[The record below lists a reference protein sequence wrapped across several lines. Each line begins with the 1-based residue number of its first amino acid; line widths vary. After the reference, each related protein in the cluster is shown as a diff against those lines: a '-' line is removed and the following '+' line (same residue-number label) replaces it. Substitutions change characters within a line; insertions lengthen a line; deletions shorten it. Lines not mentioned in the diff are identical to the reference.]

1 MKVLKI
7 ILIFVAVICCIY
19 VPARWNDIF
28 HGSTAPVES
37 TEYAAVEEK
46 SDEIPT
52 DKDQVRPFKDTEAAE
67 NAMKKADET
76 KKQAAAAAEEAEKQA
91 AAEEAEKQAAAA
103 AENAKQAFREQIV
116 ANVTACN
123 WLKVDKLLKN
133 KDYENYVTP
142 AERTAISSFYWDGEK
157 NGKKGASRP
166 PAQQKNINKAITEHS
181 SKLKTIEDIV
191 AFYRSDAI
199 QNQVRP
205 FKDTEAAENAMKK
218 ADETKKQAA
227 AENAKR
233 AFRKQIVVNVIA
245 CNWPKV
251 DELLKNKDYVTPAE
265 RIAICSF
272 YWDGEK
278 GASRPAPQ
286 QKQVNRAI
294 TENSSKLKTIDDI
307 VKFYRSDAI
316 QSKIK

>member
-67 NAMKKADET
+67 NAMKRADET
-76 KKQAAAAAEEAEKQA
+76 K
-91 AAEEAEKQAAAA
+91 KQAAAA

-116 ANVTACN
+116 ANVIACQ
-123 WLKVDKLLKN
+123 WVEVQRLLKN
-133 KDYENYVTP
+133 KDYVTP
-142 AERTAISSFYWDGEK
+142 AERTAICSFYWDGEK
-157 NGKKGASRP
+157 GACRP
-166 PAQQKNINKAITEHS
+166 APQQKRVNKAIKENS

-199 QNQVRP
+199 Q
-205 FKDTEAAENAMKK
+205 
-218 ADETKKQAA
+218 
-227 AENAKR
+227 
-233 AFRKQIVVNVIA
+233 
-245 CNWPKV
+245 
-251 DELLKNKDYVTPAE
+251 
-265 RIAICSF
+265 
-272 YWDGEK
+272 
-278 GASRPAPQ
+278 
-286 QKQVNRAI
+286 
-294 TENSSKLKTIDDI
+294 
-307 VKFYRSDAI
+307 
-316 QSKIK
+316 SKIE

>member
-91 AAEEAEKQAAAA
+91 AAA

-116 ANVTACN
+116 ANVIACN
-123 WLKVDKLLKN
+123 WLKVDELLKN
-133 KDYENYVTP
+133 KDYVNYVTP
-142 AERTAISSFYWDGEK
+142 AERTAICSFYWDGEK
-157 NGKKGASRP
+157 GACRP
-166 PAQQKNINKAITEHS
+166 APQQKQVNKAITENS

-199 QNQVRP
+199 Q
-205 FKDTEAAENAMKK
+205 
-218 ADETKKQAA
+218 
-227 AENAKR
+227 
-233 AFRKQIVVNVIA
+233 
-245 CNWPKV
+245 
-251 DELLKNKDYVTPAE
+251 
-265 RIAICSF
+265 
-272 YWDGEK
+272 
-278 GASRPAPQ
+278 
-286 QKQVNRAI
+286 
-294 TENSSKLKTIDDI
+294 
-307 VKFYRSDAI
+307 
-316 QSKIK
+316 SKIE

>member
-67 NAMKKADET
+67 NAMKKADEA
-76 KKQAAAAAEEAEKQA
+76 KKQAAEAAKM
-91 AAEEAEKQAAAA
+91 
-103 AENAKQAFREQIV
+103 AKQAFREQIV
-116 ANVTACN
+116 VNVIACN
-123 WLKVDKLLKN
+123 WVEVQRLLKN
-133 KDYENYVTP
+133 KDYVTP

-157 NGKKGASRP
+157 DGKKGASRP
-166 PAQQKNINKAITEHS
+166 APQQKKINKAITENS

-199 QNQVRP
+199 Q
-205 FKDTEAAENAMKK
+205 
-218 ADETKKQAA
+218 
-227 AENAKR
+227 
-233 AFRKQIVVNVIA
+233 
-245 CNWPKV
+245 
-251 DELLKNKDYVTPAE
+251 
-265 RIAICSF
+265 
-272 YWDGEK
+272 
-278 GASRPAPQ
+278 
-286 QKQVNRAI
+286 
-294 TENSSKLKTIDDI
+294 
-307 VKFYRSDAI
+307 
-316 QSKIK
+316 SKIK

>member
-76 KKQAAAAAEEAEKQA
+76 KK
-91 AAEEAEKQAAAA
+91 KQAAAA

-116 ANVTACN
+116 ANVIACN
-123 WLKVDKLLKN
+123 WVEVQRLLKN
-133 KDYENYVTP
+133 KDYVTP
-142 AERTAISSFYWDGEK
+142 AERTAICSFYWDGEK
-157 NGKKGASRP
+157 GAGRP
-166 PAQQKNINKAITEHS
+166 APQQKRVNKAITKNS

-191 AFYRSDAI
+191 AFYWSDAI

-218 ADETKKQAA
+218 ADEAEKQAA

-233 AFRKQIVVNVIA
+233 AFRELIVVNVIA

-251 DELLKNKDYVTPAE
+251 DELLKNKDYENYVTSAE
-265 RIAICSF
+265 RTAICSF
-272 YWDGEK
+272 YWDGKK
-278 GASRPAPQ
+278 GAGRPAPQ
-286 QKQVNRAI
+286 QKRVNKAI
-294 TENSSKLKTIDDI
+294 KENSSKLKTIEDI
-307 VKFYRSDAI
+307 VAFYWSDAI
-316 QSKIK
+316 QSKIE

>member
-76 KKQAAAAAEEAEKQA
+76 KKQT
-91 AAEEAEKQAAAA
+91 AAA

-116 ANVTACN
+116 ANVIACN

-133 KDYENYVTP
+133 KDYVNYVNP
-142 AERTAISSFYWDGEK
+142 NERTAISSFYWDG
-157 NGKKGASRP
+157 KKDASRP
-166 PAQQKNINKAITEHS
+166 AAQQKIINKAITENS

-199 QNQVRP
+199 Q
-205 FKDTEAAENAMKK
+205 
-218 ADETKKQAA
+218 
-227 AENAKR
+227 
-233 AFRKQIVVNVIA
+233 
-245 CNWPKV
+245 
-251 DELLKNKDYVTPAE
+251 
-265 RIAICSF
+265 
-272 YWDGEK
+272 
-278 GASRPAPQ
+278 
-286 QKQVNRAI
+286 
-294 TENSSKLKTIDDI
+294 
-307 VKFYRSDAI
+307 
-316 QSKIK
+316 SKIE

>member
-76 KKQAAAAAEEAEKQA
+76 KKQAAA
-91 AAEEAEKQAAAA
+91 
-103 AENAKQAFREQIV
+103 ENAKRAFREQIV
-116 ANVTACN
+116 VNVIACN
-123 WLKVDKLLKN
+123 WPKVDELLKN
-133 KDYENYVTP
+133 KDYVNYVTP
-142 AERTAISSFYWDGEK
+142 AERIAICSFYWDGEK
-157 NGKKGASRP
+157 GAGRP
-166 PAQQKNINKAITEHS
+166 ASQQRNINKAITENS

-227 AENAKR
+227 AAAKEAEKQAAAAAENAKR
-233 AFRKQIVVNVIA
+233 TFREQIVVYVIA

-251 DELLKNKDYVTPAE
+251 DELLKNKDYVNYVTPAE

-278 GASRPAPQ
+278 GAGRPASQ
-286 QKQVNRAI
+286 QRNINKAI
-294 TENSSKLKTIDDI
+294 TENSSKLKTIEDI
-307 VKFYRSDAI
+307 VAFYRSDAI
-316 QSKIK
+316 QSKIE

>member
-7 ILIFVAVICCIY
+7 ILIFVAVICGIY
-19 VPARWNDIF
+19 VATHWTDIF
-28 HGSTAPVES
+28 HGSSAPVES

-91 AAEEAEKQAAAA
+91 AAA
-103 AENAKQAFREQIV
+103 AENAKRTFRELIV
-116 ANVTACN
+116 VNVIACN
-123 WLKVDKLLKN
+123 WPKVDKLIKN
-133 KDYENYVTP
+133 KDYVTP
-142 AERTAISSFYWDGEK
+142 AERIAICSFYWDG
-157 NGKKGASRP
+157 KKGAGRP
-166 PAQQKNINKAITEHS
+166 APQQKNINKAIKENS
-181 SKLKTIEDIV
+181 SKLKTIDDIV
-191 AFYRSDAI
+191 KFYRSDAI

-218 ADETKKQAA
+218 ADEAEKQAAAA

-233 AFRKQIVVNVIA
+233 TFRELIVANVIA
-245 CNWPKV
+245 CNWMKV
-251 DELLKNKDYVTPAE
+251 DKLLKNKDYVTSAE
-265 RIAICSF
+265 RTAICSF

-278 GASRPAPQ
+278 GACRPASQ
-286 QKQVNRAI
+286 QKRVNRAI
-294 TENSSKLKTIDDI
+294 TENSSKLKTIEDI
-307 VKFYRSDAI
+307 VAFYRSDAI

>member
-67 NAMKKADET
+67 NAMKKSD
-76 KKQAAAAAEEAEKQA
+76 EAEKQAAA

-103 AENAKQAFREQIV
+103 AENAKRTFRELIV
-116 ANVTACN
+116 ANVIACN
-123 WLKVDKLLKN
+123 WVEVQRLLKN
-133 KDYENYVTP
+133 KDYVTP
-142 AERTAISSFYWDGEK
+142 AERTAICSFYWDGEK
-157 NGKKGASRP
+157 GAGRP
-166 PAQQKNINKAITEHS
+166 APQQKQVNRAITENS

-218 ADETKKQAA
+218 ADEAEKQAAAA
-227 AENAKR
+227 AENAKQ
-233 AFRKQIVVNVIA
+233 AFREQIVANVIA
-245 CNWPKV
+245 CNWV
-251 DELLKNKDYVTPAE
+251 EVQRLLKNKDYVTPAE
-265 RIAICSF
+265 RTAICSF

-278 GASRPAPQ
+278 GAGRPAPQ

-294 TENSSKLKTIDDI
+294 TENSSKLKTIEDI
-307 VKFYRSDAI
+307 VAFYRSDAI

>member
-67 NAMKKADET
+67 NAMKKSD
-76 KKQAAAAAEEAEKQA
+76 EAEKQAAA

-103 AENAKQAFREQIV
+103 AENAKQAFRWQIV
-116 ANVTACN
+116 VNVIACK
-123 WLKVDKLLKN
+123 WDKVDELLKN
-133 KDYENYVTP
+133 KDYVTP
-142 AERTAISSFYWDGEK
+142 AERTAICSFYWDGEK
-157 NGKKGASRP
+157 GAGRP
-166 PAQQKNINKAITEHS
+166 APQQKRVNKAITKNS

-191 AFYRSDAI
+191 AFYWSDAI

-218 ADETKKQAA
+218 AEEAEKQAAAA

-233 AFRKQIVVNVIA
+233 AFRELIVVNVIA

-251 DELLKNKDYVTPAE
+251 DKLLKNDDNKDYVTSAE
-265 RIAICSF
+265 RTAISRF
-272 YWDGEK
+272 YWDGKK
-278 GASRPAPQ
+278 GAGRPASQ
-286 QKQVNRAI
+286 QKRVNKAI
-294 TENSSKLKTIDDI
+294 TENSSKLKTIEDI
-307 VKFYRSDAI
+307 VAFYRSDAI

>member
-19 VPARWNDIF
+19 VATHWTDIF
-28 HGSTAPVES
+28 HGSSAPVES

-91 AAEEAEKQAAAA
+91 AAA
-103 AENAKQAFREQIV
+103 AENAKRTFRELIV
-116 ANVTACN
+116 VNVIACN
-123 WLKVDKLLKN
+123 WDKVDELLKN
-133 KDYENYVTP
+133 KDYVTP
-142 AERTAISSFYWDGEK
+142 AERTAICSFYWDGEK
-157 NGKKGASRP
+157 GASRP
-166 PAQQKNINKAITEHS
+166 APQQKRVNKAITKNS

-227 AENAKR
+227 AAAEEAEKQAAAAAENAKR
-233 AFRKQIVVNVIA
+233 TFREQIVVYVIA

-251 DELLKNKDYVTPAE
+251 DELLKNKDYVNYVTPAE
-265 RIAICSF
+265 RIAISRF

-278 GASRPAPQ
+278 GAGRPASQ
-286 QKQVNRAI
+286 QRNINKAI
-294 TENSSKLKTIDDI
+294 TENSSKLKTIEDI
-307 VKFYRSDAI
+307 VAFYRSDAI
-316 QSKIK
+316 QSKIE